1 MRPGRPVPAHSSINS
16 KSGAGE
22 LVINL
27 NTAKALGI
35 AIPPTLLAGAN
46 EVIEQFR
53 PLHTHPPSWPLNDRA
68 PHPHGSYDVR
78 RVGVG
83 RSAWR
88 KVPILAASFANAGT
102 RRPKARQ
109 WWPS

>member
-53 PLHTHPPSWPLNDRA
+53 PLHTHPPSWPLNIEVKSEFHRQDQANGYERKMAQLHASRA
-68 PHPHGSYDVR
+68 KLDESLLH
-78 RVGVG
+78 
-83 RSAWR
+83 
-88 KVPILAASFANAGT
+88 
-102 RRPKARQ
+102 
-109 WWPS
+109 